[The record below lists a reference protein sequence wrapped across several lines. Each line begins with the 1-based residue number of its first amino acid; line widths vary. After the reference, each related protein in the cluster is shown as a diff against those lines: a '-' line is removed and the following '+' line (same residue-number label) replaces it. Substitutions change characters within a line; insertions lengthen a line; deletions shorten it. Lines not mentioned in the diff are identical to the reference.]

1 VPATLHITNGESVG
15 LKESGLGGDVLCWDD
30 ILHEGPVPEGLSL
43 DELTPVRA
51 RFIASLAFGGQEE
64 SSVLQIFEQRNRK
77 IASYNKFSEVVLWFE
92 GDLYDQ
98 LQLLQ
103 ILDWFA
109 ARPLNGTQL
118 ALITVDTYLGM
129 LEPNHLAD
137 LYPARHEVTREELE
151 LAGRAWKAF
160 RSPDPTGLARLL
172 VEDTS
177 ALPLLGR
184 AVRRHLE
191 QFPSLTNGLSRSERQ
206 ILEAAEDGRLN
217 VREIF
222 VEDRRREERIFAGD
236 LIFFT
241 YLRNLAHCREPLITL
256 LPAPQDAEPRISF
269 LETPVRL
276 TPAGRAVLSNQAD
289 HVRVNGIDRWLGG
302 AHLRGG
308 HFWRW
313 DAAEMRLVPASENA
327 EPTPGAVE

>member
-1 VPATLHITNGESVG
+1 MPETLHITNGESVG
-15 LKESGLGGDVLCWDD
+15 LKETGLGGEVLFWDD

-43 DELTPVRA
+43 DELSPVRA

-64 SSVLQIFEQRNRK
+64 SSVLKLFEQRNRK
-77 IASYNKFSEVVLWFE
+77 LASFGKFREVVLWFE

-109 ARPLNGTQL
+109 GRPLNGTRL
-118 ALITVDTYLGM
+118 ALIVVDTYLGL

-137 LYPARHEVTREELE
+137 LYPARHEVTSEELE
-151 LAGRAWKAF
+151 LAGRVWKAF
-160 RSPDPTGLARLL
+160 RSPDPTGLGRLL
-172 VEDTS
+172 EEDTS

-191 QFPSLTNGLSRSERQ
+191 QFPSLANGLSRSERQ
-206 ILEAAEDGRLN
+206 IIEAAEDGRLN

-222 VEDRRREERIFAGD
+222 MEDQRREERVFAGD
-236 LIFFT
+236 LIFFA
-241 YLRNLAHCREPLITL
+241 YLRNLAYCRVPLITL
-256 LPAPQDAEPRISF
+256 LPAPQDADPRASF

-276 TPAGRAVLSNQAD
+276 APAGRSVLSNQAD
-289 HVRVNGIDRWLGG
+289 HVRLNGIDRWLGG

-308 HFWRW
+308 DLWRW
-313 DAAEMRLVPASENA
+313 DAAEMTLVRARESA
-327 EPTPGAVE
+327 EPTSRAGE